1 MYIIADLVFQV
12 LLCVWSVIESDNA
25 IECRRAAVM
34 VISSLLKGLGTET
47 LIQLKDNLLPIYR
60 TLKNIYSNE
69 HEDPVV
75 RLHAQIAL
83 DELNDIVRES
93 LPDLKM
99 EKHIFILDKPE
110 DVFK

>member
-1 MYIIADLVFQV
+1 MLKLSGSFQV
-12 LLCVWSVIESDNA
+12 LLCIRSVIESDKA

-34 VISSLLKGLGTET
+34 VISSLLKGLGKET

-60 TLKNIYSNE
+60 TLKKLYSNE
-69 HEDPVV
+69 NEDSVV

-83 DELNDIVRES
+83 DELNNIVLDL
-93 LPDLKM
+93 LPNLKM
-99 EKHIFILDKPE
+99 EKQIFVVDKPR

>member
-1 MYIIADLVFQV
+1 MCGSFQV
-12 LLCVWSVIESDNA
+12 LLCIWSVLESDQA

-60 TLKNIYSNE
+60 TLKNIYRNE
-69 HEDPVV
+69 NEDYIV

-83 DELNDIVRES
+83 DELNHTVRES
-93 LPDLKM
+93 MPDLKM
-99 EKHIFILDKPE
+99 EKQIFVVDKPE
-110 DVFK
+110 DVL